1 VAIQPADP
9 GGTSPAPSGSAY
21 APGGHRRPW
30 LIMVALLLGLAGLT
44 ASAAGVVVQL
54 LPRRFSAVQAEQLST
69 WEMLRR
75 WRAWPAGQIFP
86 RTLGYDVPGYALSGH
101 RGLHLTARRAGI
113 ARMAHCASAVNAP
126 AAKILTGQ
134 GCQVVLR
141 ATYVDATRSLVTTV
155 GVAVMP
161 SPAAAASAATALSA
175 GSGVRPGVVP
185 VPFPRTIAAL
195 FGEQERQVT
204 VATSD
209 GPYLVLSAAG
219 FADGRPRVRITT
231 DGYTDAEMFSLA
243 NGLARAVEKPLS
255 AAPAA
260 PHCPGSPGC

>member
-1 VAIQPADP
+1 MA
-9 GGTSPAPSGSAY
+9 
-21 APGGHRRPW
+21 
-30 LIMVALLLGLAGLT
+30 ALLLGLAGLT

-75 WRAWPAGQIFP
+75 WRTWPAGQIFP
-86 RTLGYDVPGYALSGH
+86 RTLGYDLPGYAFDGA
-101 RGLHLTARRAGI
+101 RGLHLTARRVGI
-113 ARMAHCASAVNAP
+113 ARMAHCASAVDAS
-126 AAKILTGQ
+126 AAKVLNGQ

-161 SPAAAASAATALSA
+161 TPAAAASAANALSV

-185 VPFPRTIAAL
+185 VPFPRTIAAR
-195 FGEQERQVT
+195 FGAQERQLT

-219 FADGRPRVRITT
+219 FADGRPRVRIST

-243 NGLARAVEKPLS
+243 NGLARAVQKPLA
-255 AAPAA
+255 AAPPA
-260 PHCPGSPGC
+260 PHCPGTPGC

>member
-9 GGTSPAPSGSAY
+9 GGASPAPPGSGY
-21 APGGHRRPW
+21 AQGGHRRPW
-30 LIMVALLLGLAGLT
+30 LIMAALLLGLAGLT
-44 ASAAGVVVQL
+44 ASTAGVVVQL

-75 WRAWPAGQIFP
+75 WRTWPAGQIFP
-86 RTLGYDVPGYALSGH
+86 RTLGYELPGYAFSGKH
-101 RGLHLTARRAGI
+101 GLHLTARRVGI
-113 ARMAHCASAVNAP
+113 ARMAHCASAVDAP
-126 AAKILTGQ
+126 AAKVLTGQ

-161 SPAAAASAATALSA
+161 SPAAASSAATALSA

-185 VPFPRTIAAL
+185 VPFPHTIAAL
-195 FGEQERQVT
+195 FGEQERQLT

-219 FADGRPRVRITT
+219 FADGRPRVRIST

>member
-1 VAIQPADP
+1 MA
-9 GGTSPAPSGSAY
+9 
-21 APGGHRRPW
+21 
-30 LIMVALLLGLAGLT
+30 ALLLGLAGLT

-54 LPRRFSAVQAEQLST
+54 LPRRFSAAQAEQLSN

-75 WRAWPAGQIFP
+75 WRTWPASQIFP
-86 RTLGYDVPGYALSGH
+86 RTLGYDLPGYAFRGN
-101 RGLHLTARRAGI
+101 RGLHLTARRVGI
-113 ARMAHCASAVNAP
+113 ARMAHCARAVDP
-126 AAKILTGQ
+126 TAAKVLTSQ

-161 SPAAAASAATALSA
+161 SAEAAESAATTLSA

-185 VPFPRTIAAL
+185 VPFPRTIAAM
-195 FGEQERQVT
+195 FGEQERQLT

-219 FADGRPRVRITT
+219 FADGRPQVRIST
-231 DGYTDAEMFSLA
+231 DGYTKLEMFSLA

>member
-1 VAIQPADP
+1 MA
-9 GGTSPAPSGSAY
+9 
-21 APGGHRRPW
+21 
-30 LIMVALLLGLAGLT
+30 ALLLGLAGLT
-44 ASAAGVVVQL
+44 ASTAGVVVQL
-54 LPRRFSAVQAEQLST
+54 LPRRFSAAQAEQLST

-75 WRAWPAGQIFP
+75 WRTWPAGQIFP
-86 RTLGYDVPGYALSGH
+86 RTLGYDLPGYAFSGV
-101 RGLHLTARRAGI
+101 RGLHLTARRIGI
-113 ARMAHCASAVNAP
+113 ARMAHCASAVDAA
-126 AAKILTGQ
+126 AAKVLTGQ

-161 SPAAAASAATALSA
+161 TPAAAASAANALSV

-185 VPFPRTIAAL
+185 VPFPRTIAAR
-195 FGEQERQVT
+195 FGEQERQLT

-219 FADGRPRVRITT
+219 FADGRPRVRIST

-243 NGLARAVEKPLS
+243 NGLARAVQKPLS
-255 AAPAA
+255 AAPPA
-260 PHCPGSPGC
+260 PHCPGTPGC

>member
-1 VAIQPADP
+1 MAIQPADP
-9 GGTSPAPSGSAY
+9 GGTSPAPPGSGY
-21 APGGHRRPW
+21 APGQRRPW
-30 LIMVALLLGLAGLT
+30 LIMAALLLGLAGLT

-86 RTLGYDVPGYALSGH
+86 RTLGYNLPGYELSGG
-101 RGLHLTARRAGI
+101 RGLHLTARRVGI
-113 ARMAHCASAVNAP
+113 ARMAHCASAVDAP

-161 SPAAAASAATALSA
+161 SPAAAASAATALSV

-195 FGEQERQVT
+195 FGEQERQLT

-219 FADGRPRVRITT
+219 FADGRPRVRIST
-231 DGYTDAEMFSLA
+231 DRYTYDEMFSLA

>member
-1 VAIQPADP
+1 MA
-9 GGTSPAPSGSAY
+9 
-21 APGGHRRPW
+21 
-30 LIMVALLLGLAGLT
+30 ALLLGVAGLT
-44 ASAAGVVVQL
+44 ASAAGVVIQM
-54 LPRRFSAVQAEQLST
+54 LPRRFSAAQAEQLST

-86 RTLGYDVPGYALSGH
+86 RTLGYELPGYAFSGV
-101 RGLHLTARRAGI
+101 RGLHLTARRVGI
-113 ARMAHCASAVNAP
+113 AQMAHCTNAVDTA
-126 AAKILTGQ
+126 AAKILTRQ

-155 GVAVMP
+155 GVAVLP
-161 SPAAAASAATALSA
+161 TSAAAASAATALSA

-195 FGEQERQVT
+195 FGEQERQLT
-204 VATSD
+204 VAISD

-219 FADGRPRVRITT
+219 FADGRPRVRIST
-231 DGYTDAEMFSLA
+231 DGYTYAEMFSLA
-243 NGLARAVEKPLS
+243 NGLARSVEKPLS
-255 AAPAA
+255 AAPTA